1 MNKTILTAMSAC
13 MLFAA
18 TAVSASA
25 ATEPMHKMEKSV
37 HKAEHHM
44 HMKAKNEGHK
54 LHMKAKKEEH
64 KLHKKAKGEEH
75 KLRAKS
81 VKPHALPKSGYGG
94 VSE

>member
-1 MNKTILTAMSAC
+1 MKKTSLTAMAAC
-13 MLFAA
+13 MLFAV
-18 TAVSASA
+18 TAASASA
-25 ATEPMHKMEKSV
+25 ATEPMHNMEKSKKNIE
-37 HKAEHHM
+37 HKM

-54 LHMKAKKEEH
+54 LHMKTKKEEH
-64 KLHKKAKGEEH
+64 RLHKKATGEGH

>member
-1 MNKTILTAMSAC
+1 MKKTSITAIAAC

-25 ATEPMHKMEKSV
+25 ATEPMHKMEKST
-37 HKAEHHM
+37 HKAEHKM
-44 HMKAKNEGHK
+44 
-54 LHMKAKKEEH
+54 HMKAKKEEH
-64 KLHKKAKGEEH
+64 KLHKKSVSGEH

>member
-1 MNKTILTAMSAC
+1 MNKTGLAVAAC

-18 TAVSASA
+18 TAASASA
-25 ATEPMHKMEKSV
+25 ATEPMHKMEKSM
-37 HKAEHHM
+37 HHAEHKV
-44 HMKAKNEGHK
+44 HMKAKHEEHK
-54 LHMKAKKEEH
+54 MHMKAKKEEH
-64 KLHKKAKGEEH
+64 KLHKNAVSGEH